1 MDLKKV
7 IAVGGGRK
15 TFGNGS
21 SLAHRIYN
29 MPNGLKSPD
38 SVICYIDNYY
48 DTYNRRMKMCQL
60 DRLLQMKAHIY
71 QIAKKHNAEKVYVFG
86 SCARKE
92 ETPDSDIDFL
102 ADFNNEASLFDQ
114 VGLQLEL
121 ADALHCKVDVIP
133 LSSLTD
139 PEFGP
144 KVEKEMVLL

>member
-1 MDLKKV
+1 
-7 IAVGGGRK
+7 
-15 TFGNGS
+15 
-21 SLAHRIYN
+21 
-29 MPNGLKSPD
+29 
-38 SVICYIDNYY
+38 
-48 DTYNRRMKMCQL
+48 MCQL

-71 QIAKKHNAEKVYVFG
+71 QIAKKHNVEKMYVFG

-92 ETPDSDIDFL
+92 ETPESDIDFL

-121 ADALHCKVDVIP
+121 ADALNCKVDVIP
-133 LSSLTD
+133 FSSLTD